1 MATYLVW
8 CPELGSGP
16 DDAKSIKA
24 NDAEHAATIWAR
36 REDAESSDCMSK
48 AGRMLKPG
56 DDAVT
61 DYNGKGM
68 TLVRIVDRL
77 ENTASQSRICFR
89 VTPTLKNGTSE
100 SLYDADWFEPA
111 PRDLL

>member
-1 MATYLVW
+1 
-8 CPELGSGP
+8 
-16 DDAKSIKA
+16 
-24 NDAEHAATIWAR
+24 
-36 REDAESSDCMSK
+36 MSK
-48 AGRMLKPG
+48 AGRTLQSG
-56 DDAVT
+56 DAAVT

-89 VTPTLKNGTSE
+89 VAPALKNGTLE

-111 PRDLL
+111 PRDPP

>member
-36 REDAESSDCMSK
+36 REDAESSDYWIVGGEGTTVMVRNEWGADLRIRVRGEPSI
-48 AGRMLKPG
+48 
-56 DDAVT
+56 
-61 DYNGKGM
+61 DYFAR
-68 TLVRIVDRL
+68 T
-77 ENTASQSRICFR
+77 ETAT
-89 VTPTLKNGTSE
+89 VTP
-100 SLYDADWFEPA
+100 
-111 PRDLL
+111 

>member
-1 MATYLVW
+1 MT
-8 CPELGSGP
+8 ELLTPPCGCRQCLRDRKEG
-16 DDAKSIKA
+16 
-24 NDAEHAATIWAR
+24 
-36 REDAESSDCMSK
+36 
-48 AGRMLKPG
+48 
-56 DDAVT
+56 